1 LGPGTPL
8 TDIPTF
14 SSEGWKRGDILPI
27 SLLLMRRQLLSARGH
42 HGVCWGCEGSSGSV
56 VFEQLVS
63 SSGKLGEGGGYS
75 LLRELLRK
83 QLALHF
89 KVCVRSGLV
98 ELLDNGT
105 GGLVRAWIEGLVQA

>member
-1 LGPGTPL
+1 M
-8 TDIPTF
+8 
-14 SSEGWKRGDILPI
+14 EMGDILPI

-56 VFEQLVS
+56 FEQSVS
-63 SSGKLGEGGGYS
+63 SGRKARGGRAGGGY
-75 LLRELLRK
+75 LLLCELLRK

-89 KVCVRSGLV
+89 KACVRSSLV

-105 GGLVRAWIEGLVQA
+105 GGLVRARIEGLVQAEVCEGLS